1 MVSSRRSFLNAA
13 FGAGFALITHGPQRA
28 TAQTRT
34 PEPARRRLIVDSQIH
49 LWKANTPDR
58 PWVPGA
64 QPQLPEPFTIERLVP
79 MMNEAGVDRVV
90 IVPPTLEGTRLDYAQ
105 KAVSRYPGRF
115 AIMGRIALDDPQT
128 ASRFPRWKE
137 QPGVVGIRLNIAG
150 EQAKWLTDGTADWFW
165 PAAERARI
173 PVMFLTAGQTS
184 LFGPIAERHPQL
196 PLIIDHMG
204 VASAAIRTH
213 GLPNLIGQSAALA
226 KYPNV
231 SVKLSALPLFSS
243 EPYPFRDVAPH
254 IRRLFDAY
262 GPRRS
267 YWGTDITN
275 SLAKATY
282 RQRITHFTEELAFLS
297 EEDKDWVMGR
307 AIMARLGWT

>member
-1 MVSSRRSFLNAA
+1 
-13 FGAGFALITHGPQRA
+13 
-28 TAQTRT
+28 
-34 PEPARRRLIVDSQIH
+34 VDSQIH

-58 PWVPGA
+58 PWVAGA
-64 QPQLPEPFTIERLVP
+64 TPQLPEPFTIERLVP

-105 KAVSRYPGRF
+105 EAVSRYPGRF
-115 AIMGRIALDDPQT
+115 AIMGRIALNDPQT
-128 ASRFPRWKE
+128 ALRFPKWKE
-137 QPGVVGIRLNIAG
+137 QPGVVGIRLNIAA
-150 EQAKWLTDGTADWFW
+150 EQARWLTDGTADWFW
-165 PAAERARI
+165 PAAEKAGI
-173 PVMFLTAGQTS
+173 PVMFLTSGQTS

-204 VASAAIRTH
+204 VASAALQSQ
-213 GLPNLIGQSAALA
+213 GLATLIGQSAALA
-226 KYPNV
+226 RYPNV
-231 SVKLSALPLFSS
+231 SVKLSSSPLFSS

-282 RQRITHFTEELAFLS
+282 RQRITQFTEELQFLS

-307 AIMARLGWT
+307 AIMARLGWA